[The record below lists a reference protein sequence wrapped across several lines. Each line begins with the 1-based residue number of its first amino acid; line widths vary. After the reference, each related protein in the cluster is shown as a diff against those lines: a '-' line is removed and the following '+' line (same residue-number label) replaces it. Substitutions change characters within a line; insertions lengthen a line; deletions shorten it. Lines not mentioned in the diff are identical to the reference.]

1 MPREIFGINLTKYV
15 QDICEES
22 YKTLVNEITKELNKR
37 RDITCAWVG
46 RLTIDTKMSVLLNF
60 IYASIQSQLKPK
72 QVMFWILTDYKVY
85 LESRKIQNS
94 QDNIRC
100 EEQSWENDTT

>member
-15 QDICEES
+15 QDIREES

-37 RDITCAWVG
+37 RDITCAWVE
-46 RLTIDTKMSVLLNF
+46 RLSIDTKMSILPSF
-60 IYASIQSQLKPK
+60 IYILIQSQLKPK

-85 LESRKIQNS
+85 LESQKIQNS
-94 QDNIRC
+94 QYNTRC
-100 EEQSWENDTT
+100 EEQSWETDTT